1 MKSPSE
7 WIEILA
13 KHQNRQY
20 YRDQT
25 PESLGILIDLAR
37 GFVPDII
44 VELGTCFGL
53 SLRAWIAADTDARI
67 TAIDS
72 TFKHLRDGLK
82 VLPLDLSK
90 IKIDLIE
97 KDIEGIFF
105 PALWGNDSK
114 VLLYCDVHGGQL
126 MGHILNHAVTILPS
140 GSLVV
145 IDDVWY
151 SEIRLDE
158 TTARRFFDDVVSQ
171 QTDPNIGREHQPRY
185 FADYWQ
191 SGSLFG
197 FEEVPTIC
205 EYLNEQRIGAKM
217 KSKVLW
223 FSI

>member
-13 KHQNRQY
+13 QHQRRQY

-25 PESLGILIDLAR
+25 PASLEILIDLAR
-37 GFVPDII
+37 SFAPDII

-53 SLRAWIAADTDARI
+53 SLRAWIVADTGARI

-90 IKIDLIE
+90 LDLIE
-97 KDIEGIFF
+97 KDIEDITF
-105 PALWGNDSK
+105 PALWRNDSK

-126 MGHILNHAVTILPS
+126 MGHIWNYAITILPS

-151 SEIRLDE
+151 SENMLDE
-158 TTARRFFDDVVSQ
+158 ATARQFFVDVVSH
-171 QTDPNIGREHQPRY
+171 QTDPMIVREHQPRH
-185 FADYWQ
+185 FAAYWQ
-191 SGSLFG
+191 GGSLFG
-197 FEEVPTIC
+197 FEEVPIIC
-205 EYLNEQRIGAKM
+205 EYLNQYRVSAEM

-223 FSI
+223 FLV